1 MRWILIEET
10 QFLLNQKNPMNN
22 AFFPFEQFLDYL
34 ESEKQYSKYTIQ
46 AYHEDILEFLTFLNK
61 EQIGTLEEISYSVIR
76 NYLVYLY
83 DKKYSKKTISRYIS
97 TLRSCFKYFTAEGI
111 IKENP
116 TVLISNPKLDKKLPH
131 YLNQEEMEQLLDVEK
146 EVTPLSIRNETIMEF
161 LYSTGV
167 RVSEL
172 VSIQLNDIQL
182 AQKKLVVLGKGNKER
197 VVLFGTRLQE
207 LLELYLKEARPFLLK
222 DKTWNDLFLNQN
234 GNPLTTAGVRD
245 ILKREVRKSGLHQ
258 NITPHTLRHTFAT
271 HLLNGGADLKSVQE
285 LLGHENLS
293 TTQIYT
299 HVSNDR
305 LRSVYLR
312 AHPRSKEKK

>member
-1 MRWILIEET
+1 MW
-10 QFLLNQKNPMNN
+10 NQKTPMNN
-22 AFFPFEQFLDYL
+22 HFFPFEQFLDYL
-34 ESEKQYSKYTIQ
+34 ENEKQYSKYTIK
-46 AYHEDILEFLTFLNK
+46 AYHEDILEFLTFLNR
-61 EQIGTLEEISYSVIR
+61 EQITQLEEITYSVIR

-97 TLRSCFKYFTAEGI
+97 TLRSCFKYFTEEGI
-111 IKENP
+111 VVENP
-116 TVLISNPKLDKKLPH
+116 TLLISNPKLDKKLPH
-131 YLNQEEMEQLLDVEK
+131 YLNNVEMEQLLDVEK
-146 EVTPLSIRNETIMEF
+146 ETTPLSIRNETIMEF

-182 AQKKLVVLGKGNKER
+182 SQKKLIVLGKGNKER

-207 LLELYLKEARPFLLK
+207 LLEQYLKEARPYLLK
-222 DKTWNDLFLNQN
+222 NKQCNALFLNQK
-234 GNPLTTAGVRD
+234 GNPLTTAGIRD
-245 ILKREVRKSGLHQ
+245 ILKREVKKSGLHQ

-305 LRSVYLR
+305 LRSVYLK
-312 AHPRSKEKK
+312 AHPRSREKK